1 MAVQKQLYHM
11 FNYWIHFSKFSNRKK
26 SGSQSFPWLQNHFLG
41 TELVII
47 VSYSVNLSRIIVLV
61 GLHAKITLPKTAFIW
76 FDKKH
81 FIVINVII
89 TCKQIM
95 LCIKKTNPT
104 SFFATYLEIV
114 SHQIL
119 WLFQWIQELHFLF
132 IQGLTWFLVPFG
144 VNRHK

>member
-1 MAVQKQLYHM
+1 MLFVRNWPRCHHLYACDSYSLIVIEIGLRHQVLTQTIDSELLRL
-11 FNYWIHFSKFSNRKK
+11 FVKCKNVK
-26 SGSQSFPWLQNHFLG
+26 G

-95 LCIKKTNPT
+95 
-104 SFFATYLEIV
+104 FALRK
-114 SHQIL
+114 QIL
-119 WLFQWIQELHFLF
+119 LPFSL
-132 IQGLTWFLVPFG
+132 LTLKSFHIKFCG
-144 VNRHK
+144 FFSGYKSCTFFSYRD

>member
-26 SGSQSFPWLQNHFLG
+26 SGSQSFPWLQNHFPG

-104 SFFATYLEIV
+104 SFFRYLP
-114 SHQIL
+114 
-119 WLFQWIQELHFLF
+119 W
-132 IQGLTWFLVPFG
+132 
-144 VNRHK
+144 NRFTSNFVAFSVDTSVALSFHIGINMISSAIWC

>member
-1 MAVQKQLYHM
+1 MLFVRNWPRCHHLYACDSYSLIVIEIGLRHQVLTQTIDSELLRL
-11 FNYWIHFSKFSNRKK
+11 FVKCKNVK
-26 SGSQSFPWLQNHFLG
+26 G

-104 SFFATYLEIV
+104 SFFTTYLEIV

-132 IQGLTWFLVPFG
+132 I
-144 VNRHK
+144 